1 MGIGSTLGKLLLD
14 LIFGKGSYQK
24 VKSEVERDMK
34 NSPFFNEMKR
44 RAEIVDNKEFKMWR
58 QSLRDEEQRER
69 EKLSQEEKEELDS
82 LKEEQIEKG
91 GEKACGEVST
101 KHEKD
106 EDEADLGEKYISAYR
121 INLSTLADIYKEF
134 TQSTSDIKERKISM
148 SAYKILVKK
157 HIGSINACNR
167 LYLELKPPK
176 RFKKVNDLLGKNFEH
191 LLKRNSY
198 LQDFIDTQDIKKMAI
213 YLGQAADEN
222 YSANIYAA
230 KAANKM
236 YKLIEK

>member
-1 MGIGSTLGKLLLD
+1 MYIIIARWMTHPLFLLFAIVVNLFIGDYANVFIWIFIWLFLN
-14 LIFGKGSYQK
+14 LIFGRNSYLYKLWKRVRLEKSEKEIIERIAKKHPEQYYKLWGGVEGK
-24 VKSEVERDMK
+24 VKK
-34 NSPFFNEMKR
+34 N
-44 RAEIVDNKEFKMWR
+44 NK
-58 QSLRDEEQRER
+58 
-69 EKLSQEEKEELDS
+69 
-82 LKEEQIEKG
+82 KG
-91 GEKACGEVST
+91 GRMEIKQT
-101 KHEKD
+101 
-106 EDEADLGEKYISAYR
+106 EADLGEKYISAYR
-121 INLSTLADIYKEF
+121 INSSTLADIYKEF

-148 SAYKILVKK
+148 SEYKILVKK
-157 HIGSINACNR
+157 HIESINACNR
-167 LYLELKPPK
+167 LYLQLKPPK

-213 YLGQAADEN
+213 YLGQSADEN